1 MKTWQKMN
9 KTKAILQ
16 HLQQFGSITSWEA
29 IKEYGCTRLSAV
41 IYRLRYDYNLD
52 IQTESIDFIDRY
64 GNKSDFAKYVLVK
77 EKTNDYI
84 DNNIDN
90 N

>member
-41 IYRLRYDYNLD
+41 IYRLRYNYNLN
-52 IQTESIDFIDRY
+52 IQTEAIDFTDRY
-64 GNKSDFAKYVLVK
+64 GNKASYGKYILVK
-77 EKTNDYI
+77 DSGKNE
-84 DNNIDN
+84 
-90 N
+90 